1 MNLNFLLTD
10 GQIFGIVALAVL
22 LLIIIFIFIRSIRIV
37 RQATVIVVERLGKY
51 NRICHAGIHFIIPFF
66 ERATQPIFLKER
78 VSDFP
83 PQPVITKDNVTMQID
98 TVVYWQVTDPKLFM
112 YGVIMPQSAL
122 ENLTA
127 TTLRNLIGDLELD
140 ETLTS
145 RDTVN
150 HQMWKVLDLAT
161 DPWGIKVTRV
171 ELKNILPPRDIQ
183 EAMEKQ
189 MRAERSK
196 RQEILEAEGRKQ
208 SAILIAEGEKEATIL
223 RAEAQRQQMVKEA
236 QGEAEALLEVYTANA
251 KGIELINK
259 ANPGASYLTLKG
271 FEALENVAKGQA
283 TKIIVPSDIQ
293 NVTGLLTALKESV
306 VDPIAPKIEK
316 KDKK

>member
-1 MNLNFLLTD
+1 MIKLNFLLTQ
-10 GQIFGIVALAVL
+10 GEIIGIIAAAVL
-22 LLIIIFIFIRSIRIV
+22 LLIILVIIIRSIRIV
-37 RQATVIVVERLGKY
+37 RQATVLVIERLGKY
-51 NRICHAGIHFIIPFF
+51 NRVCQAGIHFVIPFF
-66 ERATQPIFLKER
+66 ERASQPIFLKER

-83 PQPVITKDNVTMQID
+83 PQPVITKDNVTMSID

-112 YGVIMPQSAL
+112 YGVIMPQNAL

-140 ETLTS
+140 DTLTS

-189 MRAERSK
+189 MRAERQK
-196 RQEILEAEGRKQ
+196 RQEILEAEGKKAA
-208 SAILIAEGEKEATIL
+208 AILIAEGEKEAVIL
-223 RAEAQRQQMVKEA
+223 RSEAAKQKMIKEA
-236 QGEAEALLEVYTANA
+236 EGEAEALLAVYNANA
-251 KGIELINK
+251 KGIELVNK
-259 ANPGASYLTLKG
+259 ANPGPAYLTLKG
-271 FEALENVAKGQA
+271 FEALENLARGQA
-283 TKIIVPSDIQ
+283 TKIIVPSEIQ
-293 NVTGLLTALKESV
+293 NVTGLLTSLKEAV
-306 VDPIAPKIEK
+306 VDEKPKEK
-316 KDKK
+316 

>member
-1 MNLNFLLTD
+1 MNNMIKLNFLLTQ
-10 GQIFGIVALAVL
+10 GEIIGIIAAAVL
-22 LLIIIFIFIRSIRIV
+22 LLIILVIIIRSIRIV
-37 RQATVIVVERLGKY
+37 RQATVLVIERLGKY
-51 NRICHAGIHFIIPFF
+51 NRVCQAGIHFVIPFF
-66 ERATQPIFLKER
+66 ERASQPIFLKER

-83 PQPVITKDNVTMQID
+83 PQPVITKDNVTMSID

-112 YGVIMPQSAL
+112 YGVIMPQNAL

-140 ETLTS
+140 DTLTS

-189 MRAERSK
+189 MRAERQK
-196 RQEILEAEGRKQ
+196 RQEILEAEGKKAA
-208 SAILIAEGEKEATIL
+208 AILIAEGEKEAVIL
-223 RAEAQRQQMVKEA
+223 RSEAAKQKMIKEA
-236 QGEAEALLEVYTANA
+236 EGEAEALLAVYNANA
-251 KGIELINK
+251 KGIELVNK
-259 ANPGASYLTLKG
+259 ANPGPAYLTLKG
-271 FEALENVAKGQA
+271 FEALENLARGQA
-283 TKIIVPSDIQ
+283 TKIIVPSEIQ
-293 NVTGLLTALKESV
+293 NVTGLLTSLKEAV
-306 VDPIAPKIEK
+306 VDEKPKEK
-316 KDKK
+316 